1 MDFFV
6 SRYMTTFMSSEIINN
21 QIVGLFRIVEI
32 IDTFFLPVCIF
43 VIAHVHYQS
52 FLIIVSVSSWI
63 IGNSS
68 LYK

>member
-32 IDTFFLPVCIF
+32 IDTFFLPVFIF
-43 VIAHVHYQS
+43 VIAYVHYQS
-52 FLIIVSVSSWI
+52 FLIIVSVSS
-63 IGNSS
+63 
-68 LYK
+68 